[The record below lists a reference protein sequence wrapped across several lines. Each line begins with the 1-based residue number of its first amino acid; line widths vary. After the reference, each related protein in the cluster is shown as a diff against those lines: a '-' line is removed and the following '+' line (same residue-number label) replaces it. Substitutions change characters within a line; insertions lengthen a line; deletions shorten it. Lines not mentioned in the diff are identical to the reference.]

1 MKNVYNLINNNL
13 SDFLSEVREN
23 VRAGHYIKF
32 RLKNQKLIFKGKV
45 TYISSDY
52 IYVDKF
58 KVQIS
63 IIKEIKKI
71 SKKESEDL

>member
-23 VRAGHYIKF
+23 VRAGHYIK
-32 RLKNQKLIFKGKV
+32 LKLQLLYLKGKV
-45 TYISSDY
+45 TYITSDY

-58 KVQIS
+58 KVSIS
-63 IIKEIKKI
+63 IIKEIKRI
-71 SKKESEDL
+71 SKRESEED